1 MQYIDEGVSKTM
13 ADFHVGKGTPL
24 QQIQS
29 EIDMRNINVSVG
41 IPKYE
46 GTDAQVK
53 YATTL
58 AERYIYNLM
67 LAKGN
72 SGFNGVSN
80 DAKKAKFEAA
90 ANKRGFVATPQGY
103 LEHSIKNDDVA
114 TKILSSRSASAVLDT
129 LVPLVNSDDVKKASM
144 MKTTN
149 YKFDRQMRRK

>member
-1 MQYIDEGVSKTM
+1 MPKAT
-13 ADFHVGKGTPL
+13 ADFYAQRGNAADK
-24 QQIQS
+24 IQ
-29 EIDMRNINVSVG
+29 EAIDMKNINVSVG

-58 AERYIYNLM
+58 SERYIYNLM

-103 LEHSIKNDDVA
+103 LEHSIKNDA
-114 TKILSSRSASAVLDT
+114 IASKILSSRSASSVLDT
-129 LVPLVNSDDVKKASM
+129 LVPLTKSDDVKKASLM
-144 MKTTN
+144 QTTN